1 MKTGKRVRE
10 RVSGQRR
17 PMFRLCRPR
26 MLSNCF
32 ANQEGYRKRKATAS
46 IGLTLLGQL
55 LDDSSGV
62 SKYWFPTR
70 GCLQIV
76 VRGWNLAESVSDAI
90 QEVKKLMVV
99 GRCGGEVGYEWME
112 K

>member
-1 MKTGKRVRE
+1 MKTGERVRE

-26 MLSNCF
+26 IRPIVSPI
-32 ANQEGYRKRKATAS
+32 RRVIATAS